1 MFRKTN
7 KYTKLY
13 VLVLTIIFAGC
24 SSVPPTW
31 LTSDT
36 DPAYSKTKY
45 LLATGCGASLEK
57 ARLNAMESLADQIQ
71 VRVTA
76 KNSYTSNRV
85 NLVKNSK
92 SRNDITASS
101 VETLSGVSFPR
112 QFMTADNNVCV
123 LAALDKIEARK
134 HIMFDIHNTVS
145 EIEVE
150 LARAN
155 KGDLETLKAV
165 GKIRNLVKNIQKDQR
180 VASGLGVSIPDETD
194 YLTSVIQTLASISN
208 KLTFAINLS
217 SDEWLSAQLAQ
228 ALTDIGLKQVT
239 LLDDPAFVV
248 QGGLKWAEIQPP
260 PDSPYFWVGYSAVVS
275 LYSLASKQSLAESV
289 TSNRVAGETRSQAKF
304 RAEEDSNKFVMNFV
318 KKLEN

>member
-1 MFRKTN
+1 MFRRIK
-7 KYTKLY
+7 KYPKVS
-13 VLVLTIIFAGC
+13 VLALGLTLAGC

-36 DPAYSKTKY
+36 DPAYPKTTY
-45 LLATGCGASLEK
+45 LLSTGCGSSLENAK
-57 ARLNAMESLADQIQ
+57 FNAMESLADQIQ

-76 KNSYTSNRV
+76 KNSYASQRV
-85 NLVKNSK
+85 NLAKSINSK
-92 SRNDITASS
+92 NDITVSS
-101 VETLSGVSFPR
+101 VETLSGVSFSK
-112 QFMTADNNVCV
+112 QFMAGDKNVCV

-155 KGDLETLKAV
+155 KGDLETLKSV
-165 GKIRNLVKNIQKDQR
+165 GKIRHLVENIQKDQR
-180 VASGLGVSIPDETD
+180 VASGIGVGIPDETD
-194 YLTSVIQTLASISN
+194 YLTRVIQTLASIRRR
-208 KLTFAINLS
+208 LTFAIHLS
-217 SDEWLSAQLAQ
+217 SDDWLSAQLAQ
-228 ALTDIGLKQVT
+228 ALTGIGLKQVS
-239 LLDDPAFVV
+239 LRDNPAFVV

-275 LYSLASKQSLAESV
+275 LYSLASKQSVAESV

-304 RAEEDSNKFVMNFV
+304 QAEEDSNQFVMRFV